1 MADDRRTGQQQ
12 LDDLW
17 DAFGPWTIARGVDV
31 DLFVIDAALDLMD
44 DEDLAWTA
52 DDIHQLLVEWF
63 PRKVTMEA
71 AERPGVITTL
81 HSWIDFLAELSS
93 VSPADAT
100 ALHAEIDRTAAAFL
114 AAMADERNYG
124 VAKFWTTRM
133 LENGV
138 NTDDQAEVQRFLVR
152 AQAGEID
159 YDQAVLDEI
168 IQRGSFEGTIDS
180 IEFGDDEDRLLPPV
194 SLATTDELTTLAA
207 AAPLAT
213 RLRTFVA
220 WVGTGRILTSTKRLR
235 IADAKELAD
244 LLDVDQ
250 PFLRAARSSA
260 DLPQVSL
267 LVEWA
272 KAARLVRVVKGK
284 LVGIKSAAGLLNRPL
299 DLWQRAFDTLP
310 DLGPAICPPTSYYE
324 SPSLVGQLLPD
335 VTAAVWLSLYT
346 AGGTLVP
353 MEMLVEITRDAMVEP
368 GSFSI
373 SSLIVDAR
381 EMLWRRDLAAVLAAL
396 ELLGAVERAESTDTA
411 ERDKLIELCGND
423 DPDLTLVRLTQLG
436 IWGAR
441 NALRAE
447 GFEVPLVE
455 DLAGESVGVLCEA
468 LEHATPEVIDV
479 ALTAWVAS
487 RGEDAAAAELAT
499 FCADAPSASARL
511 VAMNG
516 MAHAGAPGVAQ
527 AKRLRSAGGL
537 PGAVATAWL
546 IQHSGLDQ
554 NDASK
559 QDLLL
564 ALADNLAAM
573 GEHDMLIDQMT
584 AQPIDEQVNLI
595 RALAATDHP
604 DRAELLDVIATQHPE
619 HAVAIAARNVPDSSR
634 SRQFQRKS

>member
-1 MADDRRTGQQQ
+1 MADDRRTGLQQ

-17 DAFGPWTIARGVDV
+17 DAFGSWTTARGRDV
-31 DLFVIDAALDLMD
+31 DLFVIDAALDIIEE
-44 DEDLAWTA
+44 EDLAWTA
-52 DDIHQLLVEWF
+52 DDIHQLLVKWF

-71 AERPGVITTL
+71 ADRPGVITTL
-81 HSWIDFLAELSS
+81 RCWIDFLADVSS
-93 VSPADAT
+93 VSPADAK

-168 IQRGSFEGTIDS
+168 IQRGSFDATIDG

-194 SLATTDELTTLAA
+194 SLATTDELTKLAA
-207 AAPLAT
+207 VAPLAT
-213 RLRTFVA
+213 RLRALVA
-220 WVGTGRILTSTKRLR
+220 WVGSGRTLTSTKRLR
-235 IADAKELAD
+235 IADAKELAN

-250 PFLRAARSSA
+250 PFLPGARSSA

-310 DLGPAICPPTSYYE
+310 DLGPAVCPPTSYYE
-324 SPSLVGQLLPD
+324 GRSPVRLLLSD

-368 GSFSI
+368 GSFGI
-373 SSLIVDAR
+373 GSLIVDVR
-381 EMLWRRDLAAVLAAL
+381 EMLWRRDLAAVLAAM
-396 ELLGAVERAESTDTA
+396 ELLGAVERTESTDPT
-411 ERDKLIELCGND
+411 ERERLIELSGND
-423 DPDLTLVRLTQLG
+423 DPDLTLVRLTPLG

-441 NALRAE
+441 NALQADGLE
-447 GFEVPLVE
+447 APLVE
-455 DLAGESVGVLCEA
+455 ELAGEPVGVLCEA
-468 LEHATPEVIDV
+468 LEHATPEVTDV
-479 ALTAWVAS
+479 ALTAWVAA

-516 MAHAGAPGVAQ
+516 LAHAGTPGVVQ

-537 PGAVATAWL
+537 AGAVAATWL
-546 IQHSGLDQ
+546 VQHSGLDE
-554 NDASK
+554 NDASE
-559 QDLLL
+559 QELLL
-564 ALADNLAAM
+564 SLADNLAAM

-584 AQPIDEQVNLI
+584 AQPIDEQVNLV

-604 DRAELLDVIATQHPE
+604 NRAELLDVIATQHPE
-619 HAVAIAARNVPDSSR
+619 HAVAIAARNVPDNSR
-634 SRQFQRKS
+634 PPQFQRKS